1 MKTNNSIFTL
11 FLIAIFLVSATGCR
25 VIRPHHHRSK
35 TVIVAPNPIGKVPPG
50 QVKKATGAKSAK
62 QYAPGQNKKKK
73 RNK

>member
-25 VIRPHHHRSK
+25 VVRPHHHRSK
-35 TVIVAPNPIGKVPPG
+35 TVIVAPNPSGKVPPG

-62 QYAPGQNKKKK
+62 EYAPGQNKRK